1 LVIYY
6 NSEYRDKDVSIFNTI
21 NYALGKNTRR
31 GDNMFN
37 IDYTETVK
45 NTMDRIEISNKL
57 FEMRKESLDR
67 QEAEIKEQMANDG
80 FDAMCRD
87 LGI

>member
-1 LVIYY
+1 
-6 NSEYRDKDVSIFNTI
+6 
-21 NYALGKNTRR
+21 
-31 GDNMFN
+31 MFN
-37 IDYTETVK
+37 IDYTETIK

-67 QEAEIKEQMANDG
+67 QEAEIKEAMKNDG